1 MSYGIVTWITSMPQK
16 PAWFLQKIPQGKR
29 ISRSGSTESHNF
41 LLLCKVL
48 SLTLYFQYLAK
59 DLQLVYK
66 WFGRTIQWKSISN
79 ENEFPLLL
87 LFCRNGKAIRRTLK
101 HKVHLSHN
109 LIILAVIAQLFIF
122 WNFVLFLFLKSP
134 RGPIWGI
141 LSFYLH
147 NKVIP
152 CGWQPWLIPLST
164 HG

>member
-1 MSYGIVTWITSMPQK
+1 MSQK
-16 PAWFLQKIPQGKR
+16 SAWFLQKSQGKR
-29 ISRSGSTESHNF
+29 TSRSCSSESHNF

-59 DLQLVYK
+59 DLQLDYK
-66 WFGRTIQWKSISN
+66 WFGGTIQWKSIFN
-79 ENEFPLLL
+79 ENEFPFLPLL
-87 LFCRNGKAIRRTLK
+87 CRSGKAIHRTLK

-122 WNFVLFLFLKSP
+122 WGFVFVLKRS
-134 RGPIWGI
+134 RGPIGGI
-141 LSFYLH
+141 FSFYLH

-152 CGWQPWLIPLST
+152 CGRQSWLIPLST